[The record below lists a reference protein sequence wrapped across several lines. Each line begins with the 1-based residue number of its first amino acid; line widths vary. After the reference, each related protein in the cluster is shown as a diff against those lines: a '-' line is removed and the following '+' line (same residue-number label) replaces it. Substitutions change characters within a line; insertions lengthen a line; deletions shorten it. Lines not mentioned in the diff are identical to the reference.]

1 MGISGKDSI
10 FLVVL
15 SIGRRCGSSLKLF
28 SKSKFSTEPAISSTV
43 KLTLDSRAV
52 APTS

>member
-15 SIGRRCGSSLKLF
+15 SIKLF
-28 SKSKFSTEPAISSTV
+28 SKSKFSTEPTISSTV